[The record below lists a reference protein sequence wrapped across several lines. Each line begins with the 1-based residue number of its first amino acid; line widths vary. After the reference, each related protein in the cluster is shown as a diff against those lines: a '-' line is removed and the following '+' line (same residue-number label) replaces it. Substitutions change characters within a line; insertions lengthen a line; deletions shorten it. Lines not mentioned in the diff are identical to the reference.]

1 MTKIC
6 LLLFFAFLHITLAG
20 CAFDI
25 VHVEQVPV
33 QFENVNT
40 IKPDFK
46 LKDEVKIN
54 LGTGY
59 SRKLNKGTRW
69 NYVSSISCGDIFKT
83 NDQILTIE
91 GSNIFEAFI
100 VVSDDNLVGFFMPVE
115 QTYCPL
121 SKPKLLA
128 IIETNQ

>member
-1 MTKIC
+1 MRKIC
-6 LLLFFAFLHITLAG
+6 LLLFLVFLTNTFAG

-25 VHVEQVPV
+25 VHVEQIPV
-33 QFENVNT
+33 QYENAKI
-40 IKPDFK
+40 IKPDFE
-46 LKDEVKIN
+46 LKDEVKIK

-59 SRKLNKGTRW
+59 SRQLNKGTRW
-69 NYVSSISCGDIFKT
+69 HYVSSISYGDIFKT

-100 VVSDDNLVGFFMPVE
+100 VVSGENLVGFYIPVE
-115 QTYCPL
+115 QTYSPL

-128 IIETNQ
+128 IIRIDQ